1 MIQNLNT
8 AHWQHSKKKAE
19 LISDSETLIEMEFS
33 RKATLVKIVKQ
44 KFEIT
49 KDGFW
54 CPKILITEKDKIVT
68 LQKQLGLWGTKSE
81 FVLDEQTYTAKTKQG
96 ILFNITYS
104 NSTGDILTYKLDT
117 LKSKPKITFEIKS
130 YDISEKH
137 LLLLLALG
145 FYSIK
150 NVAVEAM
157 ANDFIVTAVA

>member
-1 MIQNLNT
+1 MIQKLNI

-19 LISDSETLIEMEFS
+19 LISDSETIIEMEFS
-33 RKATLVKIVKQ
+33 RKATSVKMGKQ

-81 FVLDEQTYTAKTKQG
+81 FVLDEQTYIAKTKQG
-96 ILFNITYS
+96 TLFNITYS

-117 LKSKPKITFEIKS
+117 LKSKLKITFEIKS

>member
-1 MIQNLNT
+1 MIQNLT
-8 AHWQHSKKKAE
+8 IAHWQHSKKKAE

-33 RKATLVKIVKQ
+33 RKATLVKMGKQ

-54 CPKILITEKDKIVT
+54 CPKILITEKEKIVT
-68 LQKQLGLWGTKSE
+68 LQKQLGLWGTKSG

-96 ILFNITYS
+96 TLFNITYS

-157 ANDFIVTAVA
+157 ENDFIVTAVA